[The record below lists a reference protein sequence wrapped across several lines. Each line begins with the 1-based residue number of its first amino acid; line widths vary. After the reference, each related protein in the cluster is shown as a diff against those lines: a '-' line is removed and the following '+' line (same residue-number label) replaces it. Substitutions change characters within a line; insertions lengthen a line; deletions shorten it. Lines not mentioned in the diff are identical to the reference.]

1 MKKLTIIII
10 VALFATQ
17 INAQVT
23 FSCDYSKECTTG
35 KNKEKICGEWEE
47 DFALFE
53 FNKAETILK
62 LTDSTGEYTFSIK
75 EKKTLEGGESFYIK
89 LLSLSGKEYWLVI
102 NVETIVLGWADGK
115 TDDLHMTVYSIY
127 TTW

>member
-1 MKKLTIIII
+1 MKKLTIIIA

-23 FSCDYSKECTTG
+23 YSCDYSKTCTTDKKG
-35 KNKEKICGEWEE
+35 EKTCGDWEE

-62 LTDSTGEYTFSIK
+62 LTDSTGEYTFSIR
-75 EKKTLEGGESFYIK
+75 EKTIKGDALFIK
-89 LLSLSGKEYWLVI
+89 LLSFSGKDYWLIILGTVI
-102 NVETIVLGWADGK
+102 RLGWEDTK
-115 TDDLHMTVYSIY
+115 TNNSITVAYGIY